1 MIHGLLT
8 HMTNLTSVS
17 VVTSQLCKIFTNND
31 SLLIMLQ
38 TLDLVLP
45 LFSLRALGMISLL
58 KLVLFHLVE
67 LDLCFFLL
75 LFIYRTVSCLDTMVC

>member
-8 HMTNLTSVS
+8 HITNLTSVS
-17 VVTSQLCKIFTNND
+17 EVMIQLCKIFTNND
-31 SLLIMLQ
+31 SLLIMLE

-45 LFSLRALGMISLL
+45 LFSLRTLGMISLL